1 MHKLFENL
9 NATDFSDM
17 YKKRELLR
25 KSDCI
30 HRRNLI
36 LFDTIVYLFNILCM
50 IYLFIP

>member
-25 KSDCI
+25 KV
-30 HRRNLI
+30 
-36 LFDTIVYLFNILCM
+36 IVYIEET
-50 IYLFIP
+50 